1 MLYFN
6 FPSATGVRNYTWQA
20 ASGTKTVLL
29 ASTRTLGNMMREI
42 SAKAMLSK
50 VYTNHCVRATAI
62 TLWSE
67 AGLSDRHICHIS
79 GHRNPNS
86 LQHYNSRPSSS
97 QLRKCSDVLSSAL
110 QEANQSAQESSS
122 AQESFSAQES
132 STSTI
137 TRNEMLGGMFSSCN
151 IHSLSVQ
158 INMNMPPST
167 KE

>member
-1 MLYFN
+1 
-6 FPSATGVRNYTWQA
+6 
-20 ASGTKTVLL
+20 
-29 ASTRTLGNMMREI
+29 
-42 SAKAMLSK
+42 MLSK

-86 LQHYNSRPSSS
+86 LQHYNSRPLSSH
-97 QLRKCSDVLSSAL
+97 LRKCSDVLSSAL
-110 QEANQSAQESSS
+110 QVSKQSAQESPQHFQPVHQIHSREMS
-122 AQESFSAQES
+122 ATADNRST
-132 STSTI
+132 TSTA

-158 INMNMPPST
+158 IKMIIKYHTS
-167 KE
+167 EYCFSRALIG